1 MSEVEVYHQAGLPYT
16 PPELREGLVE
26 LNWIQAGTPPL
37 ITLQDLK
44 GVLHNHTTD
53 SDGRQTVEA
62 MAKYCKALGYQ
73 YLGITDHSQ
82 SAAYAGGLKPAE
94 IRQQHQLI
102 DQLNQELAP
111 FKIFKGIE
119 VDILGDGS
127 LDYST
132 EILASFDFTIASIHS
147 NLNMDEKTATERLI
161 KAISNPFTTILG
173 HATGRL
179 LLKRPGYP
187 IDHQAVIDACAAYG
201 VIIEINANPWRLDLD
216 WRWVP
221 YAIQQNVWLS
231 INPDAHHQDEVHNMY
246 YGILIGR
253 KGGLTQQHTFNAL
266 SRDAVEEHFQKRKAA
281 ALAQVRP

>member
-1 MSEVEVYHQAGLPYT
+1 
-16 PPELREGLVE
+16 
-26 LNWIQAGTPPL
+26 
-37 ITLQDLK
+37 
-44 GVLHNHTTD
+44 
-53 SDGRQTVEA
+53 

-82 SAAYAGGLKPAE
+82 SAAYAGGLKAAE
-94 IRQQHQLI
+94 IQHQHQLI

-127 LDYST
+127 LDYPA

-231 INPDAHHQDEVHNMY
+231 INPDAHHQNDIHNLF
-246 YGILIGR
+246 YGILVAR
-253 KGGLTQQHTFNAL
+253 KGGLTHQHTFNAL
-266 SRDAVEEHFQKRKAA
+266 SREAVEQHFQRRKAA